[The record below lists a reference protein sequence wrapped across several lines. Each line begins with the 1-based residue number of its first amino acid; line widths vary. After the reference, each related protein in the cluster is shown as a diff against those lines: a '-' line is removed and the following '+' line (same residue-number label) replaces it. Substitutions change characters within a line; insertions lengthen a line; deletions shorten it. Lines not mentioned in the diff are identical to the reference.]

1 MQSEAKSYP
10 FDHLPAIDYDAHPA
24 YGRVMSMPMLGAR
37 LKAIGYFGYGFLLAS
52 AQRAIDIEHLPRP
65 TDGGKPIV
73 ALLRHLP
80 TYLRLILLQRLS
92 RFTAGRAYAPKTER
106 GTAVFAP
113 LQADGVVPVSLASDA
128 LAQIRTQLAP
138 QLSALEQRGG
148 LAGDTE
154 RGRIH
159 IDAAAAPEL
168 YRWLNQAASDLGLT
182 EAASA
187 YLGRPVGVGRI
198 VAEIAEAP
206 SVSAASPF
214 ADVSVDASPCDG
226 FKVEPGSN
234 VLKLVI
240 YLGDVGPANGPLSY
254 VAGSNRAG
262 RRLGDGLI
270 RRANDL
276 AGLSSTLKAW
286 RETFYAL
293 PAGLQRKATF
303 GADLVP
309 DSNFA
314 AVVQNEQVAVT
325 SSQAN
330 SVLYDP
336 AGIHRDGTVTQGRR
350 TAVIVT
356 FTELPR

>member
-10 FDHLPAIDYDAHPA
+10 FDHLPTIDYDAHPA

-37 LKAIGYFGYGFLLAS
+37 LKALGYFGYGFLLAT

-65 TDGGKPIV
+65 AAGGKPI
-73 ALLRHLP
+73 ATLLRHLP

-106 GTAVFAP
+106 GTAVFTP
-113 LQADGVVPVSLASDA
+113 LQTDGFVPTTLDTDA
-128 LAQIRTQLAP
+128 IAQIRTRLAP
-138 QLSALEQRGG
+138 QLAALEQRGG
-148 LAGDTE
+148 LAGDPE
-154 RGRIH
+154 RGRIEV
-159 IDAAAAPEL
+159 DAAAAPDL
-168 YRWLNQAASDLGLT
+168 YRWFNQTAADLGLT

-187 YLGRPVGVGRI
+187 YLKRPVGVGRI
-198 VAEIAEAP
+198 VAELAEAP
-206 SVSAASPF
+206 SVAPPSPF

-234 VLKLVI
+234 VVKLVI
-240 YLGDVGPANGPLSY
+240 YLSEVGPASGPLTY
-254 VAGSNRAG
+254 VAGSNRAAK
-262 RRLGDGLI
+262 RLGDGLI

-276 AGLSSTLKAW
+276 AGLSSTLQVW

-303 GADLVP
+303 GVDLVA
-309 DSNFA
+309 DGNFTT
-314 AVVQNEQVAVT
+314 VIQNEQVAIT
-325 SSQAN
+325 TPQSNA
-330 SVLYDP
+330 VLYDP
-336 AGIHRDGTVTQGRR
+336 TGIHRDGAVSQGRR
-350 TAVIVT
+350 AAVVIT